1 MSFNFKLKTHE
12 HKTWSTCVQTQ
23 HYIFWFCIVFLSLI
37 GSLQST
43 LNLIFSS
50 SADSLKHHL
59 SATFSSLLSKPRIS
73 LIPLLISSLFQP
85 LLTIHLQC
93 LFFSISL
100 SFSIFVS
107 FSFFFFFL
115 FFLPSLS
122 LMAPSSD
129 HINHLSHPCIYGTL
143 LSFSLFSFSIHQSS
157 SSKF

>member
-1 MSFNFKLKTHE
+1 MNIKHE
-12 HKTWSTCVQTQ
+12 VHACKHSTIYYDFVL
-23 HYIFWFCIVFLSLI
+23 FFLSLRI

-100 SFSIFVS
+100 SLCHFHSSSSSS
-107 FSFFFFFL
+107 FS
-115 FFLPSLS
+115 PHSPT

-129 HINHLSHPCIYGTL
+129 HINHLSHPCIYGTFL
-143 LSFSLFSFSIHQSS
+143 LSFLFFY